1 LVWFPSVGLLLGGI
15 LTLADLGLRAVG
27 VQPVVESS
35 LLVVLLLGL
44 TGGLHADGLMDTCD
58 AAFAHASPD
67 RRLEIMRDPRVGS
80 FGVIGFAS
88 ILVLKVAAVDALSTN
103 RPQALLLA
111 PVLGRWAIVLLAA
124 AFPPGR
130 TSGLGAPVKAAAS
143 PKLLALA
150 SAVPLAVSAAIGVSG
165 LWLLTAA
172 GVTALLIG
180 WWLCRL
186 LPGLTGDCYGAACEC
201 VETSV
206 LLLAGTLALG

>member
-1 LVWFPSVGLLLGGI
+1 MWFPTVGLLLGGI
-15 LTLADLGLRAVG
+15 LAGADVLLRLLGLNAM
-27 VQPVVESS
+27 VESS
-35 LLVVLLLGL
+35 LVVVLLLAL

-58 AAFAHASPD
+58 AAFAHATPE

-88 ILVLKVAAVDALSTN
+88 ILVLKVAAVGALSLN
-103 RPQALLLA
+103 RPLALVLA

-150 SAVPLAVSAAIGVSG
+150 SALPLALSVAMGATG
-165 LWLLTAA
+165 LWLLSGA

-186 LPGLTGDCYGAACEC
+186 VPGLTGDCYGAACEC

-206 LLLAGTLALG
+206 LLLAGALAIS

>member
-1 LVWFPSVGLLLGGI
+1 VWFPTVGLLLGGI
-15 LTLADLGLRAVG
+15 LAGADVLLR
-27 VQPVVESS
+27 
-35 LLVVLLLGL
+35 LLGL
-44 TGGLHADGLMDTCD
+44 NA
-58 AAFAHASPD
+58 
-67 RRLEIMRDPRVGS
+67 IVRDPRVGS

-88 ILVLKVAAVDALSTN
+88 ILVLKVAAVGALSLN
-103 RPQALLLA
+103 RPLALVLA

-150 SAVPLAVSAAIGVSG
+150 SALPLALSVAMGATG
-165 LWLLTAA
+165 LWLLSGA

-186 LPGLTGDCYGAACEC
+186 VPGLTGDCYGAACEC

-206 LLLAGTLALG
+206 LLLAGALAIS

>member
-1 LVWFPSVGLLLGGI
+1 
-15 LTLADLGLRAVG
+15 
-27 VQPVVESS
+27 
-35 LLVVLLLGL
+35 
-44 TGGLHADGLMDTCD
+44 MDTCD
-58 AAFAHASPD
+58 AVFAHAPAE

-88 ILVLKVAAVDALSTN
+88 ILVLKVGAVQALPTT
-103 RPQALLLA
+103 RAQALLLA
-111 PVLGRWAIVLLAA
+111 PLLGRWAIVLLAA

-150 SAVPLAVSAAIGVSG
+150 SVLPVAVCVVFGPTG
-165 LWLLTAA
+165 LWLLSLA
-172 GVTALLIG
+172 GATALLIG

-201 VETSV
+201 VETCV
-206 LLLAGTLALG
+206 LLLAGALAIN